1 MASFNKVI
9 NDIVDEK
16 LKNVYVAFLAQIL
29 SVNGDKAKIQPL
41 GLTKEYGGTAQKQ
54 AVISGVHIASSARS
68 KFTTEEIE
76 YVTDVDFLGLL
87 PQKEKKTICVATPI
101 KKGDIVLC
109 VCCDRNI
116 GAALKGKNELPPAGS
131 HNKSD
136 CVIVSV
142 I

>member
-1 MASFNKVI
+1 MASFNKVLDEI
-9 NDIVDEK
+9 IEEK
-16 LKNVYVAFLAQIL
+16 LKSVYVAFLAQIL

-41 GLTKEYGGTAQKQ
+41 GLTREYGGTAQKQ
-54 AVISGVHIASSARS
+54 SVISGVHIACSARS
-68 KFTTEEIE
+68 RFTTEEIE

-87 PQKEKKTICVATPI
+87 PKKEKKTICVATPI

-116 GAALKGKNELPPAGS
+116 GAALKGKNELPPVGS